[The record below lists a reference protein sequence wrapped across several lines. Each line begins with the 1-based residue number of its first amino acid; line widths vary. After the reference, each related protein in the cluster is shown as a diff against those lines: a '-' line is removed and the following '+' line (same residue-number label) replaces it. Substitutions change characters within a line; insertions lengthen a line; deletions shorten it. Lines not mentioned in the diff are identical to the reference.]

1 MTNMNETKLKDCC
14 QPQLEKT
21 NRKGFFWGLLFGIL
35 PHTFCILFLLF
46 SVIGATSGAIY
57 FQKFFRIPHLFQF
70 LILASFI
77 FAALSATIYLKKLN
91 ALSLEGIKLKWRYLA
106 TLFTT
111 TIAINLLLFYVIL
124 PSVANLKNGNN
135 DKNSSQNSSAEVNDG
150 VRIIKM
156 DQLAGGY
163 FPNSFTIKKGVPVK
177 WVINSKAPDTCAG
190 SIVIPKLGIKKNLV
204 KGENIIEFTPKEA
217 GDIKFSCVMGM
228 YSGKFI
234 VN

>member
-1 MTNMNETKLKDCC
+1 MKNTQIKDCC
-14 QPQLEKT
+14 QPRGEVT
-21 NRKGFFWGLLFGIL
+21 NKKGFIWGILFGIL

-57 FQKFFRIPHLFQF
+57 FQKFFRIPYLFQF
-70 LILASFI
+70 LVLASFV
-77 FAALSATIYLKKLN
+77 FAALSAIIYLKRLN
-91 ALSLEGIKLKWRYLA
+91 ALSLEGVKIKWRYLA

-124 PSVANLKNGNN
+124 PSAANLKNGNN
-135 DKNSSQNSSAEVNDG
+135 DKSSSQNSSGEVNDG
-150 VRIIKM
+150 VQNIKM

-163 FPNSFTIKKGVPVK
+163 FPNSFTVKRGVSVK
-177 WVINSKAPDTCAG
+177 WIIDSKAPDTCAG
-190 SIVIPKLGIKKNLV
+190 SIYIPKLGIRKNFN
-204 KGENIIEFTPKEA
+204 KGENVIEFTPNEA
-217 GDIKFSCVMGM
+217 GIIKFSCVMGM